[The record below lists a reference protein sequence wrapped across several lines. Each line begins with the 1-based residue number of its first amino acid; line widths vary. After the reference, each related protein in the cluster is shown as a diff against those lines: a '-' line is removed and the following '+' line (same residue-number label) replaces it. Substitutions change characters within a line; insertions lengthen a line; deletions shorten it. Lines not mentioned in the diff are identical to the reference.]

1 MYITSCKKKLKNLN
15 AGASSSGAP
24 APEEEV
30 KANPEQDKECQNI
43 LNKKDYYEI
52 LGISK
57 EATEDEIKR
66 AYKKM
71 AIKFHPDK
79 NQSTKA
85 ADAFKKISHAFTTL
99 KDPEKKQFY
108 DKYGSEEELRE
119 KYAQQNQGYYG
130 EEEMDPFDL
139 FEMFFSGN
147 TAGFYQRNGRVFRRR
162 GNEDVHQNQH
172 QHRQQNRQQGQNRP
186 HPMMWMQMLPLIVL
200 ILYSILPY
208 LLQSVI
214 KSLI

>member
-1 MYITSCKKKLKNLN
+1 
-15 AGASSSGAP
+15 
-24 APEEEV
+24 
-30 KANPEQDKECQNI
+30 

-52 LGISK
+52 LALSR

-79 NQSTKA
+79 NQSTYA

-119 KYAQQNQGYYG
+119 KYSQQQQAYYHE

-162 GNEDVHQNQH
+162 RTEEDVH
-172 QHRQQNRQQGQNRP
+172 QHRQQQRQQAQNRQP
-186 HPMMWMQMLPLIVL
+186 HPLMWMQMLPLLVL
-200 ILYSILPY
+200 VLYSILPY
-208 LLQSVI
+208 LFQSVI
-214 KSLI
+214 KIKF